1 MRIYAQS
8 RRVSFTNYSAQLARS
23 RSTRMSSVRRSIFP
37 IFGICRSWRRRANLD
52 QKFCSRATGR
62 IRNHSKSGRVRLADS
77 ENTSQPKARVTPG
90 RSAPGLIRGSV
101 TTLLPGPEG
110 GTKSARLRLP
120 GHPTHLRA
128 PKNNLQFLLDG

>member
-1 MRIYAQS
+1 
-8 RRVSFTNYSAQLARS
+8 
-23 RSTRMSSVRRSIFP
+23 

-62 IRNHSKSGRVRLADS
+62 IRNRSKSARVRLAGS

-90 RSAPGLIRGSV
+90 RSAPDLIRDSV
-101 TTLLPGPEG
+101 TLLPGPEG

-120 GHPTHLRA
+120 GRPSDTPGNAR
-128 PKNNLQFLLDG
+128 KNNLKFLLDG